1 LTGWTGSRVD
11 PPGRPGFT
19 GLTPKRVFT
28 STRTSPKPGSRVD
41 APGRSGFQ
49 NTGSG
54 TYNYPS
60 DQNYHYMFPLQ
71 LTILVLSKTFPM
83 SYRHI
88 FKINI
93 THFRIISHKLIH
105 ISVNSHNNPSNI
117 NFFFPLRPNFNLTM
131 IINTL
136 LLQPI
141 SKFIAYSIHLL
152 IYNV

>member
-1 LTGWTGSRVD
+1 MAVNIKKKIDRVSPGFDRVD
-11 PPGRPGFT
+11 RVTGRPAGFT

-71 LTILVLSKTFPM
+71 TD
-83 SYRHI
+83 
-88 FKINI
+88 
-93 THFRIISHKLIH
+93 
-105 ISVNSHNNPSNI
+105 
-117 NFFFPLRPNFNLTM
+117 NFG
-131 IINTL
+131 
-136 LLQPI
+136 
-141 SKFIAYSIHLL
+141 
-152 IYNV
+152 VV